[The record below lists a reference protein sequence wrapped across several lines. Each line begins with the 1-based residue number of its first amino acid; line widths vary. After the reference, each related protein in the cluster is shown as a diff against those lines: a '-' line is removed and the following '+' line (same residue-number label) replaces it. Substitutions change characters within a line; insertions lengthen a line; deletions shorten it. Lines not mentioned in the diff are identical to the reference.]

1 MTVCIGALCKDG
13 SENPASAA
21 VICSDRMVTWGN
33 VEFEHET
40 PKISFVTERAAILMA
55 GDALRGSKIVREI
68 KASIQAAPTID
79 QIVQQTTQHYARLR
93 DEQVE
98 IDQFRSRGLT
108 RERFY
113 KGESP
118 LLTGQSFFGID
129 QYVMNFNYGVELLI
143 AGVDETGSHLYAVG
157 HPAGNSHNMAQ
168 IGYHAIGSG
177 GAQAIQS
184 MIGFS
189 HANFRSL
196 SETVFAVYAS
206 KRRAEVAPGVGKDTD
221 LAIIEAGGT
230 RRLDKEALAKLE
242 EIYQSYLKPVGA
254 ASIEQVAE
262 LIKNPQK

>member
-1 MTVCIGALCKDG
+1 
-13 SENPASAA
+13 
-21 VICSDRMVTWGN
+21 MVTWGN

-40 PKISFVTERAAILMA
+40 PKISFVTEKAAILMA
-55 GDALRGSKIVREI
+55 GDAIRGSKIVREI
-68 KASIQAAPTID
+68 KAAIQAIPTIE
-79 QIVQQTTQHYARLR
+79 QIAQQTTQHYARLR

-108 RERFY
+108 RDRFY

-118 LLTGQSFFGID
+118 LLTGQAFFGID

-143 AGVDETGSHLYAVG
+143 AGVDDAGSHLYSVG
-157 HPAGNSHNMAQ
+157 HPAGNSHDFAQ

-189 HANFRSL
+189 HASFRSL
-196 SETVFAVYAS
+196 AETVFAVYSS

-221 LAIIEAGGT
+221 LAIIEASGT
-230 RRLDKEALAKLE
+230 VRFDKAGLAKLE
-242 EIYQSYLKPVGA
+242 KLYQQYLKPVGDK
-254 ASIEQVAE
+254 SLEQVSD
-262 LIKNPQK
+262 LLKKLPK